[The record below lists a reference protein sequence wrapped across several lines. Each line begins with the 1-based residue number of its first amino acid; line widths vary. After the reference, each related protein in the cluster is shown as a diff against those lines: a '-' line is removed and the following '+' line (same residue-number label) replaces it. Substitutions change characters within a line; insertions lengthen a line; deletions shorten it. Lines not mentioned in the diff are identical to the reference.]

1 MSRSAFVRSPAKTNR
16 APLCIAHRGAS
27 GLEPEN
33 TLRSFARAIE
43 LGATWLELDVQ
54 RIGDDLVVLH
64 DDTVDRT
71 TNGTGHLRDFT
82 LARLRTLDAGAG
94 ERIPLLQEVLDLVAG
109 RARIHVELKGEGTAA
124 PTAAL
129 LARALVSGSWE
140 AGSFVLS
147 SFDWGRLE
155 EARALVPELPIA
167 TLVSGHVA
175 PEAIEAATR
184 MGAEAVHAGKWAA
197 RVGMVRDAHARGL
210 AVRVFTVN
218 ERWEYELMRRIGVD
232 AVFTDHPERVLAWS
246 RERDWRGG
254 ASPIDAAPMSMA

>member
-1 MSRSAFVRSPAKTNR
+1 MSRSASVPINH

-33 TLRSFARAIE
+33 TLRSFARAVE

-54 RIGDDLVVLH
+54 LLGDHLVVLH

-71 TNGTGHLRDFT
+71 TNGTGRLQDFT
-82 LARLRTLDAGAG
+82 LARLRTLDAGVG

-109 RARIHVELKGEGTAA
+109 RAGIHVELKGEGTTA
-124 PTAAL
+124 PTVAL
-129 LARALVSGSWE
+129 LARALASGQWA

-155 EARALVPELPIA
+155 EARALAPELPIA
-167 TLVSGHVA
+167 VLVAGYVG
-175 PEAIEAATR
+175 PEALEAALR
-184 MGAEAVHAGKWAA
+184 LGADAVHVGKWAT
-197 RVGMVRDAHARGL
+197 RGGIVRDAHARGL

-218 ERWEYELMRRIGVD
+218 ERWEYELMRRIGID
-232 AVFTDHPERVLAWS
+232 AVFTDHPEHVLAWS
-246 RERDWRGG
+246 HEGGWRGG
-254 ASPIDAAPMSMA
+254 VNQIDASPMSLA